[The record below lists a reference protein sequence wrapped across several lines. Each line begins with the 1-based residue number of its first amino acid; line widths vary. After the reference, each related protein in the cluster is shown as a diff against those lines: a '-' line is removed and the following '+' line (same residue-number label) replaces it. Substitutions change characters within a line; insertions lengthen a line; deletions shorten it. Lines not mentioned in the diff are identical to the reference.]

1 MELTISAAFLT
12 TDIENSFATVSVRSQ
27 ECELFNKNSS
37 QNVVW
42 SYPHCT
48 ISIEMTNCHS
58 DFANT

>member
-12 TDIENSFATVSVRSQ
+12 ADIEKGFATVSVRSQ

-37 QNVVW
+37 QNGVW

-48 ISIEMTNCHS
+48 ISIKMTDCHS
-58 DFANT
+58 DFAKT